1 MPRTKQPNLNELAAA
16 APSDTAS
23 RGVRVLTPKDVGD
36 VVRVAR
42 TRKFG
47 RRADAI
53 RRLGVS
59 LSMLGGL
66 ERGEGGSQLDLTL
79 RILTDLGLDVV
90 LVPRDPS
97 QILRGD
103 EP

>member
-1 MPRTKQPNLNELAAA
+1 MSRSKKPDLSQLAAA
-16 APSDTAS
+16 PMDAAT
-23 RGVRVLTPKDVGD
+23 RGVRVFTPKDVGD

-42 TRKFG
+42 ERTLG
-47 RRADAI
+47 HQVDAS

-59 LSMLGGL
+59 RSMLGGL

-79 RILTDLGLDVV
+79 RVLTDLGFDVV

-97 QILRGD
+97 QSVRG
-103 EP
+103 EEA